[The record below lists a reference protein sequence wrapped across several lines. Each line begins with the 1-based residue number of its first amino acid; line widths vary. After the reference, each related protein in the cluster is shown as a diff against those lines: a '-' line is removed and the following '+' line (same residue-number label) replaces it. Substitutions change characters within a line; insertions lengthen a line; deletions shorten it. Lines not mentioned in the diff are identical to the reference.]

1 MPAIKSMA
9 LLVVALL
16 PVTLQAQDG
25 IYRCGNEYTN
35 DEISAHERG
44 CRRVEGGNV
53 TVLPAAPV
61 SSGPPLAA
69 PPATTTAEEQQL
81 RPAITPLNPVVRT
94 LLEPDLLDRAKDKL
108 KDVLGNK

>member
-1 MPAIKSMA
+1 MKYIVM
-9 LLVVALL
+9 LVFAALL
-16 PVTLQAQDG
+16 PATLQAQDR

-35 DEISAHERG
+35 DETWAQERG

-61 SSGPPLAA
+61 SSKPPLAT
-69 PPATTTAEEQQL
+69 PPATTTAEGQ
-81 RPAITPLNPVVRT
+81 PAVVPLNPVVRT

-108 KDVLGNK
+108 KDMLGSQ

>member
-1 MPAIKSMA
+1 MS
-9 LLVVALL
+9 LLVAALL
-16 PVTLQAQDG
+16 PVALQAQDR

-35 DEISAHERG
+35 DATLAQERG

-61 SSGPPLAA
+61 SSKPPLAA
-69 PPATTTAEEQQL
+69 PPATTTAEGQSSQ
-81 RPAITPLNPVVRT
+81 PTIVPLNPVVRT

-108 KDVLGNK
+108 KDMLGSK